1 MFELSKASEIPD
13 ITESLHEVNDYRCIK
28 PEEGISFH
36 EAQSFW
42 DNIFSQELHV
52 DENDKMDV
60 EQKNC
65 HKEIRDGKELYYD
78 DNGNLYR
85 VDKELLPD
93 HEYEING
100 YRYKTDRN
108 GRIISAEGILHLK
121 THEGKLPI
129 KDSLDDI
136 GKGDEKEGDDRGHLI
151 GDQFD
156 GSNGLENM
164 IPQDAKINQGDFK
177 KFENELAKEVKEG
190 KEIYYTVEPIYEG
203 DSRRPSMIV
212 VTYNI
217 DKVENIR
224 FFPNGKGDNS

>member
-100 YRYKTDRN
+100 YRYKTDSN
-108 GRIISAEGILHLK
+108 GRIISAEGILHMK
-121 THEGKLPI
+121 DREGRLQI
-129 KDSLDDI
+129 RDSIEDI
-136 GKGDEKEGDDRGHLI
+136 GKGDERAGDDRGHLI

-164 IPQDAKINQGDFK
+164 IPQDAAVNRNDFK
-177 KFENELAKEVKEG
+177 NFENELAREVKDG
-190 KEIYYTVEPIYEG
+190 KVVEYKVEPVYENG
-203 DSRRPSMIV
+203 SRRPTAIV
-212 VTYNI
+212 VTYSI
-217 DKVENIR
+217 EGEENFRI
-224 FFPNGKGDNS
+224 FPNGEEK